1 MIRRASVVCLFA
13 LLAAVPRA
21 VAGQC
26 GIDLVQ
32 SGIEAYRDLDLALAT
47 ELLTS
52 ATELSEQSSSAC
64 ASERAR
70 ALTYLG
76 ATHWLSDRP
85 DSARLS
91 FQRAVIEAPRHRPDA
106 VEFPPEITDVFDDV
120 RRATPS
126 VALTV
131 PREVEI
137 TRDGETIGIRLTA
150 STGHPV
156 TVEVRSAQGEPV
168 RMLYRG
174 AIDPGAQGTLVAWDG
189 RGADGDVVAS
199 GDYQVEAIS
208 SSASPDGASTP
219 VRMVVL
225 ALTVQ
230 ATPVVEPPVLLPEPQ
245 AEDAAVAM
253 DDQGGSTWR
262 AVGAV
267 AAGLMGGGAVVAI
280 PYLVDGGSGH
290 PARFA
295 VAGAFGVAGIV
306 GLVQRLRGGGS
317 GDPPAR
323 PRPLDPMDAV
333 LPGSASVE
341 TPVRWRLLRIRA
353 GALWRVELD
362 GGPVERPA
370 PGAPPGTDLLGGG
383 R

>member
-1 MIRRASVVCLFA
+1 MMRRASVVCLLA
-13 LLAAVPRA
+13 LVAAVPRA

-32 SGIEAYRDLDLALAT
+32 SGIEAYRDLNLALAT

-91 FQRAVIEAPRHRPDA
+91 FQRAVIETPRHRPDA
-106 VEFPPEITDVFDDV
+106 VEFPPEITDLFDDV

-150 STGHPV
+150 STSHPV
-156 TVEVRSAQGEPV
+156 TVEVHSAQGEPM
-168 RMLYRG
+168 RTLYRG
-174 AIDPGAQGTLVAWDG
+174 SIDPGAQGTLVAWDG

-208 SSASPDGASTP
+208 SSVSPDGTATP
-219 VRMVVL
+219 VRKVVL
-225 ALTVQ
+225 ALSVQ
-230 ATPVVEPPVLLPEPQ
+230 ATPVVEPRLPLPEPRDG
-245 AEDAAVAM
+245 EAAVAV
-253 DDQGGSTWR
+253 DDRGPSTWR
-262 AVGAV
+262 AVGTV
-267 AAGLMGGGAVVAI
+267 AAGLLGGAAVVAI
-280 PYLVDGGSGH
+280 PHLVDGGSGQ

-323 PRPLDPMDAV
+323 PPLLDPVDAV

-353 GALWRVELD
+353 GSQWRVELD
-362 GGPVERPA
+362 GGLDERPA
-370 PGAPPGTDLLGGG
+370 PGAPPGADLLGGG